1 MGIIYLV
8 QPAQLIGT
16 DRYKLGCSRESGT
29 KRVDIGYNDGTV
41 VHIVEYVDNP
51 FEVERTLVQRFNE
64 LFRCVGGREYFAGDI
79 KQMLKCFKTI
89 TNALMSDDE
98 NENGNENGH
107 GNVNGNGNGN
117 EIGNVHGEGEGV
129 VEANKFQCYKCKKM
143 LSRIDH
149 LRDHERKCTGVPS
162 NQCPRCFKTFVNSHG
177 KWKHVK
183 YVKCQSFTLQK

>member
-98 NENGNENGH
+98 NENENGNENG
-107 GNVNGNGNGN
+107 N
-117 EIGNVHGEGEGV
+117 GEGEC
-129 VEANKFQCYKCKKM
+129 E
-143 LSRIDH
+143 
-149 LRDHERKCTGVPS
+149 
-162 NQCPRCFKTFVNSHG
+162 
-177 KWKHVK
+177 W
-183 YVKCQSFTLQK
+183 

>member
-98 NENGNENGH
+98 NQNENGNEN
-107 GNVNGNGNGN
+107 VN
-117 EIGNVHGEGEGV
+117 GEGEEVGV
-129 VEANKFQCYKCKKM
+129 VEANKFQCYKCKKV

-162 NQCPRCFKTFVNSHG
+162 NQCPRCFKTFANSHG

-183 YVKCQSFTLQK
+183 YVKCQPSALQN